1 MPRYYAPQRLVVD
14 YGSFVWPERRLQ
26 HTYCAYC
33 RRQHRDGLTSCEG
46 CGAPVT
52 APGRIDALQA
62 HLDEFDRV
70 EVTTFGDSYP
80 KYIDIPK
87 RAALSSGVLSVNEVR
102 AMEGIEPPPPPPH
115 MVRR

>member
-1 MPRYYAPQRLVVD
+1 MPMYHYRFAGP
-14 YGSFVWPERRLQ
+14 WPERRIE

-33 RRQHRDGLTSCEG
+33 TRQHRDGLTSCEG

-62 HLDEFDRV
+62 HLDKAER
-70 EVTTFGDSYP
+70 
-80 KYIDIPK
+80 
-87 RAALSSGVLSVNEVR
+87 
-102 AMEGIEPPPPPPH
+102 EPLPPPPH

>member
-1 MPRYYAPQRLVVD
+1 MPMYH
-14 YGSFVWPERRLQ
+14 YGFAGPWPERRMDR
-26 HTYCAYC
+26 TYCAYC
-33 RRQHRDGLTSCEG
+33 GRQHCDWLTSCEG

-70 EVTTFGDSYP
+70 EVTTFGDSHP
-80 KYIDIPK
+80 QYIDIP
-87 RAALSSGVLSVNEVR
+87 RRDPL
-102 AMEGIEPPPPPPH
+102 PPPSH